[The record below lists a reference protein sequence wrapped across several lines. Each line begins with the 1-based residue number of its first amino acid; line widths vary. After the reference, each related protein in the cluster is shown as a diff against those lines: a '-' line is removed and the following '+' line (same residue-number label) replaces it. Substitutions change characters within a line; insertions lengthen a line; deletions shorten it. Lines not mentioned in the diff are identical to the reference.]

1 MSEGQ
6 GLKSVKIYAYA
17 VLAMLFWGLSFVWF
31 KQVNRHFE
39 PLSIIFF
46 RLIISGALLLLFQW
60 LSKGTE
66 SIRKADLRWFFLL
79 AFTQPFCYF
88 LGESFGLSL
97 VSSTVAAVIIT
108 TIPLFSPIAAF
119 LAFREKVSRE
129 VLTGIFF
136 SFTGIVIMLIN
147 PDFSLS
153 ADPAGILLLFVAVF
167 AAVAYS
173 VVIRKLAYSYRPVT
187 IITMQNLIGAVYFLP
202 LFLVFDLKD
211 LVNVKPDYQTWI
223 ALFELA
229 VFASTLSYL
238 FYIISIKEI
247 GIVKA
252 NVLTNLIPVFTA
264 IFSYFVLKE
273 GFTAAKIIGVFIVII
288 GILISQYRSLK
299 LMFSG
304 LVNK

>member
-1 MSEGQ
+1 MIGGS
-6 GLKSVKIYAYA
+6 GLKSLKIYAYA

-31 KQVNRHFE
+31 KQVNRHLE
-39 PLSIIFF
+39 PLTIIFF
-46 RLIISGALLLLFQW
+46 RLILSGAMLLLFQW
-60 LSKGTE
+60 LSKGLE
-66 SIRKADLRWFFLL
+66 KIRKSDLKWFFLL

-129 VLTGIFF
+129 VLTGILF
-136 SFTGIVIMLIN
+136 SFIGIIIMLIN
-147 PDFSLS
+147 PDLTFS

-173 VVIRKLAYSYRPVT
+173 VVIKKLAFGYRPVT
-187 IITMQNLIGAVYFLP
+187 IITMQNLIGAMYFLP
-202 LFLVFDLKD
+202 LFLVFDLK
-211 LVNVKPDYQTWI
+211 NISNARPDNLTWI
-223 ALFELA
+223 ALLELA
-229 VFASTLSYL
+229 LFASTLSYL
-238 FYIISIKEI
+238 FYIISIREI
-247 GIVKA
+247 GIIKA

-273 GFTAAKIIGVFIVII
+273 GFTVAKITGIIIVIT

-299 LMFSG
+299 QVFSS
-304 LVNK
+304 LIRN